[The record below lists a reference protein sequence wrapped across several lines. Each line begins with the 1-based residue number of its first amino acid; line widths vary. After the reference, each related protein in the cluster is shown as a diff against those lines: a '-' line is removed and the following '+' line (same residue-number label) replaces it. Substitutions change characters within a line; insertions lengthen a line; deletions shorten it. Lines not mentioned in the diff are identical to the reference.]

1 MNESYHDGVGYC
13 EERISNPRHCCVGS
27 ACCAAA
33 TEAPSGSALLQKAA
47 AMFGGDGGLCDIALL
62 GARNLTFGHE
72 VRMMPAGY
80 VKPYVKRSKNDAAD
94 AEAICE
100 AVTRP
105 SMPPEAVSALFLLA
119 IIPPNVNSIRQVL
132 SGIPANGELDMK
144 GFVSLRFGNTPQL
157 NAPANDDKSLTPRR
171 RWQQHVMQVIPR
183 HLRAR

>member
-1 MNESYHDGVGYC
+1 MKEVSTIGLDLAKSVFQVHGADDVGKIVV
-13 EERISNPRHCCVGS
+13 RRQLRRRQVLP
-27 ACCAAA
+27 
-33 TEAPSGSALLQKAA
+33 
-47 AMFGGDGGLCDIALL
+47 
-62 GARNLTFGHE
+62 FGHE

-80 VKPYVKRSKNDAAD
+80 VKPYVKRNKNDAAD

-105 SMPPEAVSALFLLA
+105 SMRPESVSALFLLA

-144 GFVSLRFGNTPQL
+144 GFVSLRFGNTPQF